1 MFVLLHSA
9 IEVLSSKVNKL
20 NTNSCI
26 VKKLNPKINP
36 QLKRTVFPRHNR
48 VNDPLF
54 FHRQV
59 FSSPFSFLF
68 HLSF

>member
-9 IEVLSSKVNKL
+9 IEVLSSKINKL

-26 VKKLNPKINP
+26 VKKLNPKISP
-36 QLKRTVFPRHNR
+36 QLKATVFPRHDR

-54 FHRQV
+54 FHK
-59 FSSPFSFLF
+59 
-68 HLSF
+68 